1 MSRLHYA
8 VALPII
14 LAGIVVATGAQAASL
29 RVGDAVQ
36 IVREVSGRQS
46 NDQSWGSKAEGDD
59 VYENEYIRTAV
70 ESQARFL
77 LVDRTA
83 LAVGPITT
91 IRIDRVVYNPDQSIK
106 GVVVSAGQGTV
117 RWTSGDSSAYLIR
130 TPTASVTPMGTVFD
144 LFVDSQRTFVIL
156 RQGRVKVCTISL
168 QQTCKTLTD
177 PGEMMLATADEL
189 QGPGGGGPSSA
200 DFANRCLSATG
211 QDCVMNLT
219 YSPPTAPQ
227 RDQAPQRDPPAP
239 KKSKRA
245 DVQPSRP
252 TVIKEPQPGRPRVV
266 ERQPSP
272 PEVDVGGAVLNAF
285 GLALGSSFMP
295 HRSSPTGVGPYPPT
309 RTNPPPRGGTNPN
322 GQIVHSG
329 PSVPLGPSVNPGPS
343 VNVGPGPSNI
353 MNRGKTSSTILNR
366 AFPSRG
372 ANVN

>member
-36 IVREVSGRQS
+36 IVHEVSGRQS

-130 TPTASVTPMGTVFD
+130 TPTANVTPMGTVFD

-189 QGPGGGGPSSA
+189 QGPGGGGPSPA

-219 YSPPTAPQ
+219 YSPPP
-227 RDQAPQRDPPAP
+227 APQRDPPDS
-239 KKSKRA
+239 KTKSKRA

-252 TVIKEPQPGRPRVV
+252 RPVEEKPKRARVV
-266 ERQPSP
+266 EGQPSP
-272 PEVDVGGAVLNAF
+272 PAADENVAAGVLSAF
-285 GLALGSSFMP
+285 AAITSFIP
-295 HRSSPTGVGPYPPT
+295 HPGTSYGPGYVV
-309 RTNPPPRGGTNPN
+309 RPPPRRIYPPPGGGRTWPGNM
-322 GQIVHSG
+322 GSG
-329 PSVPLGPSVNPGPS
+329 PPRPIPSTPS
-343 VNVGPGPSNI
+343 SIPS
-353 MNRGKTSSTILNR
+353 TPPPSSSLYLK
-366 AFPSRG
+366 
-372 ANVN
+372 